1 MHIAVSGNIGSGK
14 TTLAHKLAK
23 HFGWQVEI
31 ESVENNPY
39 LADFYN
45 DMPKWSFHLQV
56 FFLNSR
62 FNQVKK
68 INACDITTI
77 QDRTIYEDAY
87 IFASNLHE
95 SGFMNDRDYASYLAL
110 FESMIQHVTPP
121 DLLIY
126 LDADIPRLIERIE
139 KRGRDFENAI
149 RIDYLKNLNE
159 KYRNWINGYD
169 LGKKLILDG
178 NTLDFVKR
186 QEDFSSIVN
195 RVDAE
200 LYGLFS

>member
-1 MHIAVSGNIGSGK
+1 MV
-14 TTLAHKLAK
+14 
-23 HFGWQVEI
+23 
-31 ESVENNPY
+31 Y
-39 LADFYN
+39 
-45 DMPKWSFHLQV
+45 
-56 FFLNSR
+56 
-62 FNQVKK
+62 
-68 INACDITTI
+68 NACQVTTI

-110 FESMIQHVTPP
+110 FESMIQHVTAP

-159 KYRNWINGYD
+159 KYRNWISGYD